1 MAFEGA
7 ISSLGASRGIDGS
20 IDRVPDPPQ
29 ALWNKLAFLSAK
41 CETENIEILSIFEV
55 RDHDCSHLAVDLAAS
70 IVLLS
75 SYWYFA
81 PAGVRRRPPWND
93 EERVS
98 IMAAQQH
105 E

>member
-29 ALWNKLAFLSAK
+29 TLWNKLAFLSAK

-55 RDHDCSHLAVDLAAS
+55 SRHDWYHLTAALAAS
-70 IVLLS
+70 IVLL
-75 SYWYFA
+75 
-81 PAGVRRRPPWND
+81 P
-93 EERVS
+93 
-98 IMAAQQH
+98 
-105 E
+105 